1 MAKIGK
7 CSNRVGCTLAYTG
20 HEVRFEGTPICPEC
34 GEPLTEIR
42 SRKKGT
48 KIGILILIPVVFLVI
63 AGLGFYAAQRF
74 VTRSENSEKTNANP
88 QATETQADNGQKM
101 VEGESRVPADV
112 MNEAKQLTSTHVS
125 NSATTS
131 ANTAD
136 ERPSPEPKQTQGNKN
151 AGNPPENRAS
161 PNEGG
166 NPPTDSEE
174 SVPNTGE
181 KGRNSQKNPPGDTSG
196 TPAAQETVDTKPKE
210 LPSSELN
217 ATKEDVLKRIGAL
230 PKMSEAE
237 KSKLSAKVET
247 ARYMQRISVVYF
259 TKGSNSLSRSSV
271 EKLAALFKEPDLE
284 EKMSDPTLVFIV
296 AGYADIGGDAKLN
309 LKLSDER
316 AEAVSNVLVQDA
328 GVINLVRTVGM
339 GGTDLLSG
347 KRADQNRAVEV
358 WAVIP

>member
-20 HEVRFEGTPICPEC
+20 HEIRFEGTPICPEC
-34 GEPLTEIR
+34 GEPLTEIQG
-42 SRKKGT
+42 RKKGS

-63 AGLGFYAAQRF
+63 AGFGFYAAQRF

-88 QATETQADNGQKM
+88 QATDTQADNGQKM

-112 MNEAKQLTSTHVS
+112 LNEAKQLTSTHLS
-125 NSATTS
+125 DSTTTS
-131 ANTAD
+131 ANTAA
-136 ERPSPEPKQTQGNKN
+136 ESPSPESKQTPGNKN

-161 PNEGG
+161 PNAGG
-166 NPPTDSEE
+166 NLPTDSEE
-174 SVPNTGE
+174 SVPNTGQ
-181 KGRNSQKNPPGDTSG
+181 KGPNSQKNPLGETSG
-196 TPAAQETVDTKPKE
+196 TPAAQETIDTKPKE
-210 LPSSELN
+210 LSSSQLN

-230 PKMSEAE
+230 PKMSESE
-237 KSKLSAKVET
+237 KSKLLAKVET

-296 AGYADIGGDAKLN
+296 AGYADTGGDAKLN

-316 AEAVSNVLVQDA
+316 AEAVTNVLVQDA
-328 GVINLVRTVGM
+328 GVVNLVRTVGM